1 MFVPFRQTGNLWANA
16 LVDHFAMTCGSLPQD
31 PKFMPKE
38 KSCWSAW
45 NGLNLPGAPAV
56 VTYWINKLQPG
67 ACTEGKD
74 VFVTLNPPKDCSIEI
89 ACNRRQFNTVQIRL
103 DFRCQFWCCHR
114 IPLQK
119 IRYWQSMC
127 GLAAVMNTA
136 ELYFNLLQ

>member
-1 MFVPFRQTGNLWANA
+1 MDQGNPR
-16 LVDHFAMTCGSLPQD
+16 VRCKD

-74 VFVTLNPPKDCSIEI
+74 VFVTLNPPKDSSYGFAGICGYLTLHRYIHSSANDIECRSYFC
-89 ACNRRQFNTVQIRL
+89 CNLQRL
-103 DFRCQFWCCHR
+103 WMHR
-114 IPLQK
+114 YYRMTMDDQ
-119 IRYWQSMC
+119 
-127 GLAAVMNTA
+127 
-136 ELYFNLLQ
+136 EDH